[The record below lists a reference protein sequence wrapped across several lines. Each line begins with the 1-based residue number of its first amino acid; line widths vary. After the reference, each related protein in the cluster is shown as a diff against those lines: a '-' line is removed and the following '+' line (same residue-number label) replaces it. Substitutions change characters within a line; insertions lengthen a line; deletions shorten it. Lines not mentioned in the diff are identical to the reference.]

1 MLLLLLALPALGADD
16 KPKEQPK
23 EQYDALL
30 KEFTKQQREIL
41 EQLPK
46 TKGEEQQKLF
56 MKYTTLRTE
65 FAEKFYKL
73 AENNPND
80 PIATDAFFWV
90 MQWAPNS
97 PLFVK
102 AADRLAALVP
112 EMSLKDLAKCV
123 NGLRG
128 NGPQGFLQAAYK
140 RAENDTKNQEAGD
153 VLAGIAVLR
162 SRPLISKKA
171 TELLIDKFPNHKGVE
186 RVCTALSYSEDPKA
200 TETLKVILEKS
211 SEKKVKAAAA
221 LGLAKGLAAQVDQ
234 LSDKQSEADKK
245 AAEAE
250 KYLGMVIDQFAKDN
264 PAQLKEAQR
273 NLKALKTLRVG
284 KEAPNITAP
293 DLDEK
298 EFKLSDYRGKV
309 VLLDFWGNW

>member
-16 KPKEQPK
+16 KPKEEPK
-23 EQYDALL
+23 EQYDALV
-30 KEFTKQQREIL
+30 KEFTKQQREIIA
-41 EQLPK
+41 QVQK
-46 TKGEEQQKLF
+46 TKGEEQQKLY
-56 MKYTTLRTE
+56 MKYTNLGTE
-65 FAEKFYKL
+65 FAEKFYKV
-73 AENNPND
+73 AENNPKD

-90 MQWAPNS
+90 VQWAPNS
-97 PLFVK
+97 PLYLK
-102 AADRLAALVP
+102 AADKVADLVP
-112 EMSLKDLAKCV
+112 DMSLKDLAKRV

-128 NGPQGFLQAAYK
+128 NGPQSFLQAAYQ
-140 RAENDTKNQEAGD
+140 RAENDTKNQDAGD
-153 VLAGIAVLR
+153 VLAGIAVIR
-162 SRPLISKKA
+162 TSPLISKKA
-171 TELLIDKFPNHKGVE
+171 TELLIDKFPNHKSIAQ
-186 RVCTALSYSEDPKA
+186 VCTTLSYTNTPQA
-200 TETLKVILEKS
+200 AETLKVILEKS
-211 SEKKVKAAAA
+211 TEKRVKAAAA

-250 KYLGMVIDQFAKDN
+250 KYLAMVIDQFGKDN

-284 KEAPNITAP
+284 KEAPIITAP